1 MKKPLIIPFF
11 IPHAGCPFTCVYCN
25 QWKISGKEDE
35 IKPEEIEQYVETYL
49 QKARSWPD
57 RYVEIAFYGGSFTA
71 LPLEKQVRFLQA
83 AAAQKEKG
91 WIKGIR
97 LSTRPDYIN
106 EDILENLLFYG
117 VTTVELGVQSL
128 VDEVLTKSRR
138 GHCVHDTARATRL
151 LRKYPLQVGY
161 QLMLGLPGD
170 SLASAHL
177 TAQRTVEAK
186 PDFVRIYPTLV
197 LKGTTLAKWYEEDK
211 YTPWSL
217 DMAIQMAVSWLG
229 VFSFYQIP
237 VIRLGLQAVENLAV
251 EKDLV
256 AGPYHPAFGELVESR
271 LLLEQIQ
278 VGIGK
283 LQVQAGEVLTIL
295 FQPRLYSQVV
305 GQKKR
310 NLLFLQE
317 KYQFKEINLKPQED
331 LAEPDLEIATARQ
344 RVQIKRQDFLQRYRI
359 I

>member
-1 MKKPLIIPFF
+1 
-11 IPHAGCPFTCVYCN
+11 
-25 QWKISGKEDE
+25 
-35 IKPEEIEQYVETYL
+35 
-49 QKARSWPD
+49 
-57 RYVEIAFYGGSFTA
+57 
-71 LPLEKQVRFLQA
+71 
-83 AAAQKEKG
+83 
-91 WIKGIR
+91 
-97 LSTRPDYIN
+97 
-106 EDILENLLFYG
+106 
-117 VTTVELGVQSL
+117 
-128 VDEVLTKSRR
+128 
-138 GHCVHDTARATRL
+138 
-151 LRKYPLQVGY
+151 
-161 QLMLGLPGD
+161 MLGLPGD

-283 LQVQAGEVLTIL
+283 LQVQAGEVLTIF